1 MRPFSIT
8 TDGELSFA
16 TKKYVPL
23 ASLTTADFCE
33 KGEVLFNNTNS
44 IDLVGKT
51 TVFDVNCSCAV
62 SNHITRLKLKDGVD
76 PYYVAAF
83 FNMLLRLDYWKF
95 LCTNFNNQSGINNET
110 LKKVRII
117 LPDIKPASATYRQ
130 RRASAPVPIFSSAF
144 RGIRSKRT
152 RWSQGYS
159 ACRWALPR
167 WQGHPA
173 APCSSTA
180 SCRRWQD
187 RTGR

>member
-51 TVFDVNCSCAV
+51 TVFDVDCSCAV

-117 LPDIKPASATYRQ
+117 LPDIDKQ
-130 RRASAPVPIFSSAF
+130 REFAGEVVSHYKKAIQLREQA
-144 RGIRSKRT
+144 
-152 RWSQGYS
+152 
-159 ACRWALPR
+159 
-167 WQGHPA
+167 
-173 APCSSTA
+173 
-180 SCRRWQD
+180 D
-187 RTGR
+187 REVSMAKDEFEKKMLGE